1 MEIGNHEVAGHQT
14 QIAVSDRIKDSIASI
29 DMFACVCVCV
39 WLIDADVTGRPLLQE
54 AVSSK
59 QSERLKDILVLNAT
73 VVSRAKQKMD
83 ISAIIS
89 LEKLHSSHFMR
100 AGRSAE

>member
-29 DMFACVCVCV
+29 DMFVCVCV

-59 QSERLKDILVLNAT
+59 QSERLKDVLVLNAT
-73 VVSRAKQKMD
+73 VVSHAAQKMD

>member
-59 QSERLKDILVLNAT
+59 QSERLKDVLVLNAM
-73 VVSRAKQKMD
+73 VSCAKQKMD

>member
-14 QIAVSDRIKDSIASI
+14 EIAVSDRIKDSIASI
-29 DMFACVCVCV
+29 DMSVCVCVCV

-59 QSERLKDILVLNAT
+59 QSELLKDVLVLN
-73 VVSRAKQKMD
+73 VMVSRAAQKLD

-89 LEKLHSSHFMR
+89 LEKLHSSHFMQ
-100 AGRSAE
+100 AQRSAE

>member
-59 QSERLKDILVLNAT
+59 QSERLKDVLVLNAM
-73 VVSRAKQKMD
+73 VSRAKQKMD